1 MPSVAVHMALVGVWN
16 HWKSPRGVTSI
27 GHVYLMTSQLDPT
40 MQLVDEVD
48 KELDPLLCH
57 TAKGSVG
64 EVQLPTGMPH
74 GTCKTY

>member
-1 MPSVAVHMALVGVWN
+1 
-16 HWKSPRGVTSI
+16 
-27 GHVYLMTSQLDPT
+27 MTSQLDPT